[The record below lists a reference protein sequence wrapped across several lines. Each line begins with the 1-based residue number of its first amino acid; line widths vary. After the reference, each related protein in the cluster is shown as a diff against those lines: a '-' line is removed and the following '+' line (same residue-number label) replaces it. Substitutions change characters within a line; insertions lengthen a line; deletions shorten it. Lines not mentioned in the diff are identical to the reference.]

1 MAFDTNRLSDIESDA
16 GSETSEDKGVG
27 GDAQTLA
34 SLLQQQIDVI
44 NKELRWVVIVLLLL
58 ALKAQILT
66 MFVPFSVNYKK
77 STSQQKEKPRSWKDL
92 Q

>member
-1 MAFDTNRLSDIESDA
+1 MAFDTNRLSDVESDA

-44 NKELRWVVIVLLLL
+44 NKELRWVVLLPL

-66 MFVPFSVNYKK
+66 MFVPFLVNYKK
-77 STSQQKEKPRSWKDL
+77 STRQQKEKPRSWKDL

>member
-77 STSQQKEKPRSWKDL
+77 NTSQQKEKPRSWKDL

>member
-66 MFVPFSVNYKK
+66 MFAGAGDFPWLLWMCPPATFKGK
-77 STSQQKEKPRSWKDL
+77 
-92 Q
+92 

>member
-1 MAFDTNRLSDIESDA
+1 MLKNVAMAFDTNRLSDIESDA

-44 NKELRWVVIVLLLL
+44 NKELR
-58 ALKAQILT
+58 
-66 MFVPFSVNYKK
+66 
-77 STSQQKEKPRSWKDL
+77 
-92 Q
+92 